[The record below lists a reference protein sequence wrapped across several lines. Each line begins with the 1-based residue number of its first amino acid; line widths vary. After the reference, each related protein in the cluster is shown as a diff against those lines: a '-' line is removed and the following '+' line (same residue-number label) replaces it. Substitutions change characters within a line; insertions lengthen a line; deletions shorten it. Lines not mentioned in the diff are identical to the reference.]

1 MRDVLDAPLDR
12 ALRPECAREL
22 WTWLV
27 RIADTI
33 GFSDLPENYPGEKP
47 VESLLGEMT
56 AFLAEMRMLSCLDAE
71 SMILNAQLREAEVQ
85 LASVGLSHTEAQARQ
100 SVERRKAIRRMEM
113 MREQLDENKA
123 KLSDT
128 SSQLR
133 KALKRVAH
141 LEKRIEPLR
150 EELRSLAT
158 TELERLYPAERIEGG
173 SRQ

>member
-1 MRDVLDAPLDR
+1 MSDVLDAPLDLT
-12 ALRPECAREL
+12 LRPEYAREL

-27 RIADTI
+27 RIADTV
-33 GFSDLPENYPGEKP
+33 GYVDLPEHFPGEKP

-56 AFLAEMRMLSCLDAE
+56 TYLAEMRMLASIDAE
-71 SMILNAQLREAEVQ
+71 SMVLNAQLREAEVQ
-85 LASVGLSHTEAQARQ
+85 LASVGLSHSEAQARQ

-113 MREQLDENKA
+113 MREQLEETKA
-123 KLSDT
+123 KLADT

-141 LEKRIEPLR
+141 VEKRIEPLR

-158 TELERLYPAERIEGG
+158 TELERLYPSERVEGG
-173 SRQ
+173 PR